1 MLSYY
6 TEVLIILSRL
16 HLKCYMY
23 ILIDII
29 LILGGE
35 IKDQTT
41 IMISGE
47 MMNNDINQSQETHN
61 EKPDLGTT
69 NKEGRGKRLLSSP
82 GGKSHVRAELY
93 FCKCK
98 CLVNADNIYVQEI
111 KQYTC
116 NKIWSQ
122 NISLLKCLLLL
133 YISVIHLPTAS
144 QTMHDE

>member
-6 TEVLIILSRL
+6 TEVLIILPRL

-29 LILGGE
+29 LILGAE

-69 NKEGRGKRLLSSP
+69 NKEGRGERLTVFT
-82 GGKSHVRAELY
+82 GW
-93 FCKCK
+93 
-98 CLVNADNIYVQEI
+98 
-111 KQYTC
+111 
-116 NKIWSQ
+116 KISCE
-122 NISLLKCLLLL
+122 SGTLLPQ
-133 YISVIHLPTAS
+133 V
-144 QTMHDE
+144 